1 MLEWINSGVAPM
13 VRGSHLSGGCREKT
27 ETPHGVSRIDR
38 QKGGHVIGIAL
49 RRGIA
54 GLLLSTAVTA
64 IATAPGWAAPTGSA
78 GSGSAS
84 GSSSLSA
91 SGSAG
96 LPISTPAGLGALAAA
111 STQTGK
117 MYEWG
122 ATGPDTWDCSALV
135 QWAFRQ
141 VGVLLPR
148 TTWEQAEVGA
158 AVPPYALSPG
168 DVVIINRDA
177 SHVGIYAG
185 SGQVLNAYGAGVP
198 VGLTPLEHFYVHSIR
213 RF

>member
-1 MLEWINSGVAPM
+1 MPERIRSGVTAM
-13 VRGSHLSGGCREKT
+13 VRGSHLSGGCREST
-27 ETPHGVSRIDR
+27 GTPHGAPRIDR

-49 RRGIA
+49 RRSFA
-54 GLLLSTAVTA
+54 GLLLATAVTTVA
-64 IATAPGWAAPTGSA
+64 AAPGWAQP
-78 GSGSAS
+78 SGSAS
-84 GSSSLSA
+84 GSAGTGSSSLSA

-96 LPISTPAGLGALAAA
+96 LPVSTPSGLGALAAA
-111 STQTGK
+111 FTQTGK

-122 ATGPDTWDCSALV
+122 ATGPNTWDCSGLV

-148 TTWEQAEVGA
+148 TTWEQAKVGA
-158 AVPPYALSPG
+158 SVPPYALSPG
-168 DVVIINRDA
+168 DVVIINQDA

-198 VGLTPLEHFYVHSIR
+198 VGLTPIEQFFVHSIR